1 MAGSVTPY
9 HNANERFCDIVSDC
23 GMYSCGSVLVSRE
36 WRIGDD
42 QVAVAVHVSLHL
54 DTASDGHGLAVKI
67 RAGFRRGGEAQGT

>member
-1 MAGSVTPY
+1 
-9 HNANERFCDIVSDC
+9 
-23 GMYSCGSVLVSRE
+23 MYSCGSVLVSRE

-54 DTASDGHGLAVKI
+54 DTASDGHGLAGKI